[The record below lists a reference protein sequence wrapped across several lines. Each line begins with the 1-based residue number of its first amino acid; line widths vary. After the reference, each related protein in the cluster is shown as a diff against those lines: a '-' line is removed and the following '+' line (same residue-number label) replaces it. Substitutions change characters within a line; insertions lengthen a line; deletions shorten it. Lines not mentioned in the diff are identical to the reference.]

1 MKTLRLGRLIL
12 AAATLGSAFTVH
24 AAVSGNGTGVWA
36 AENDPAA
43 MEIIESERQW
53 ALDACAPGSL
63 KPDFIADDFA
73 GTDPRG
79 VVYAKAALFS
89 KNEAAIPEH
98 DCKLLSARVRFFGP
112 DLAVAYGSE
121 SGAAEGAD
129 GKDQIRV
136 LVWTDTLVRRG
147 GKWQIIAVQDMVAPP
162 K

>member
-12 AAATLGSAFTVH
+12 AAATLASTFVVH
-24 AAVSGNGTGVWA
+24 AAVPENGTGVWA
-36 AENDPAA
+36 VENDPAA

-53 ALDACAPGSL
+53 ALDACVPGSL
-63 KPDFIADDFA
+63 KPEFIADDFA

-89 KNEAAIPEH
+89 KDAAAEPEH
-98 DCKLLSARVRFFGP
+98 NCKLLSAKVRFFGP

-121 SGAAEGAD
+121 SGAAKGAD

-147 GKWQIIAVQDMVAPP
+147 GKWQVIAVQDMVGPP
-162 K
+162 Q